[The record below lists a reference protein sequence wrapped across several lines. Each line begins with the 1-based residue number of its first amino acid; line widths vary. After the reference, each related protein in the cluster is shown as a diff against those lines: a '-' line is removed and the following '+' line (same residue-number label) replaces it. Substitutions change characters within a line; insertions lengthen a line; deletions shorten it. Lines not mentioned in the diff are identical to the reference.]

1 VLVALVEVV
10 LVVPAGMVEV
20 DLVDTVEVDPVD
32 PVEVDPVDLVAY
44 PQEHPGFLLL
54 LLHSHY
60 LLSVHNIASHNLA
73 YLKRTRIH
81 NILPPGDAY
90 PDVYN

>member
-32 PVEVDPVDLVAY
+32 LVAY
-44 PQEHPGFLLL
+44 SQELPGFLLL

-60 LLSVHNIASHNLA
+60 LLSVCNIASHHLA
-73 YLKRTRIH
+73 SLKRTRIH
-81 NILPPGDAY
+81 NTLPPGDAY
-90 PDVYN
+90 PDVFN